1 MIAQRALDLIFSIN
15 NTQGSKGI
23 PKLKLDNI
31 RSGNQSSHIT
41 ISISGFFSE
50 DIEKINQWE
59 GLNNH
64 FKHGLPDIM
73 DSSTAIYSLTY
84 ESTTTT

>member
-1 MIAQRALDLIFSIN
+1 MIAQRALDLILKVH
-15 NTQGSKGI
+15 NTRGTKGL
-23 PKLKLDNI
+23 PKLQLDNI

-41 ISISGFFSE
+41 ISISGWFSE
-50 DIEKINQWE
+50 DLEKINHWE
-59 GLNNH
+59 GLTNH

-84 ESTTTT
+84 EATT